1 MNTPTRRSSLAR
13 ILYSIPLG
21 ACRLT
26 SLTFVKLCCGVEISN
41 HQITSISLP
50 KLITLVLEKVKFGDE
65 FLEIAY
71 APRRSRSSRNLLI
84 QDRELTFHV
93 EAVNLRSFVYSGVPH
108 YSDLQL
114 LYCENLQHLS
124 FSNATLHDHSF
135 SEAIR
140 YRLPLLE
147 SSSFFNCKFEHITIR
162 NQHLKRLVFR
172 GNKRVAWWGQT
183 LRHRVWFLLALKAL
197 IFPGRCRRN
206 HRPPLPTLKHLKI
219 TIDRPSTPELLREAL
234 RWAAPSVETPLNGRE
249 KEE

>member
-1 MNTPTRRSSLAR
+1 MSCLSKRWNKMWRSV
-13 ILYSIPLG
+13 
-21 ACRLT
+21 T
-26 SLTFVKLCCGVEISN
+26 EN
-41 HQITSISLP
+41 HEITSISLP

-65 FLEIAY
+65 VLNNLLRGYPSLEKFVLKEFDCSHLVNPRVLNLSLKFLEIAY
-71 APRRSRSSRNLLI
+71 APRRSRSSWNLLI

-93 EAVNLRSFVYSGVPH
+93 EAVNLRSFVYSGAPH

-162 NQHLKRLVFR
+162 HQHLKHLVFR

-183 LRHRVWFLLALKAL
+183 LRHRVWFLLALKVICCP
-197 IFPGRCRRN
+197 IFQWLHQISRKPISN
-206 HRPPLPTLKHLKI
+206 FTVVLQSL
-219 TIDRPSTPELLREAL
+219 
-234 RWAAPSVETPLNGRE
+234 
-249 KEE
+249 